1 MVPTR
6 KTPGPSPGGNPSSGH
21 GTTFKHALFGLALL
35 VFLNIPSQGVGAE
48 KYRIGLTPVFLDGQA
63 SFLNVWR
70 TYLESKL
77 GVPVEFVQRQS
88 YGQITELLLLN
99 QLDIAWICGLPYI
112 RHLTRSQ
119 LLAMPLYRGEPLY
132 QSYLIVPATDK
143 ATRDIRDLEG
153 AVFAYSDPDSNSGYM
168 VPRVQLRRA
177 KKDPSDFFGK
187 TFFTWN
193 HRDVVV
199 AVADGVAQGGAVDG
213 YVWET
218 LARTHPALTDHT
230 RVAWKSKPYGFP
242 PFVARAFLPEADF
255 LRFQR
260 VLLEMSGDPE
270 GKRLLEVLNL
280 DGFVPGNDGLFE
292 GIRYAARALEQ
303 G

>member
-1 MVPTR
+1 MQKALRLP
-6 KTPGPSPGGNPSSGH
+6 PGGNMSSGH
-21 GTTFKHALFGLALL
+21 GIILKYALLGLALL
-35 VFLNIPSQGVGAE
+35 IFLGVPSYGASAGR
-48 KYRIGLTPVFLDGQA
+48 YRIGLTPVFLDNQA

-70 TYLESKL
+70 AYLESKL
-77 GVPVEFVQRQS
+77 GVPVEFVQRQR
-88 YGQITELLLLN
+88 YGEITELLLLN
-99 QLDIAWICGLPYI
+99 QLDIAWVCGFPYI
-112 RHLTRSQ
+112 RHLNRSQ

-153 AVFAYSDPDSNSGYM
+153 AVFAYSDPDSNSGYL
-168 VPRVQLRRA
+168 VPRVQLHKA

-199 AVADGVAQGGAVDG
+199 AVADGIAQGRAVDG

-218 LARTHPALTDHT
+218 LALTRPDLTERT
-230 RVAWKSKPYGFP
+230 RIVWKSERYGFP
-242 PFVARAFLPEADF
+242 PFVSRAFLPEKDF
-255 LRFQR
+255 LRFQQ
-260 VLLEMSGDPE
+260 VLREMSDDPE
-270 GKRLLEVLNL
+270 GRMLLEVLNL
-280 DGFVPGNDGLFE
+280 DGFVPGNDHLFD
-292 GIRYAARALEQ
+292 GIRNATQALEQ